1 MPLYEYRCPH
11 CEITF
16 DMLRPFS
23 KADAPA
29 TCPQCKGDD
38 TKRCVSRVAFI
49 RRNSDGS
56 ASASSGGGHNCAG
69 CSLGSCAGCRH

>member
-16 DMLRPFS
+16 SLLRPFS

-29 TCPQCKGDD
+29 ACPQCGGQD
-38 TKRCVSRVAFI
+38 TKRAISLFAALSKS
-49 RRNSDGS
+49 SDGS
-56 ASASSGGGHNCAG
+56 TKAVGGGSGCAG
-69 CSLGSCAGCRH
+69 CSSGSCAGCKH